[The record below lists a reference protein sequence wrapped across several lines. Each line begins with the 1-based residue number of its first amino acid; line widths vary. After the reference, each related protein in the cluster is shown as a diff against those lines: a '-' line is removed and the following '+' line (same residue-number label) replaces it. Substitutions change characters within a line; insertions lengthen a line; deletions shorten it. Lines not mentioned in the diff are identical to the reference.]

1 MSPANGPE
9 TSGSLKAAATV
20 FMTTEDC
27 QWIRALLAMDGVDV
41 IQTAGLEEAIQ
52 ALALVILL
60 DADGHPD
67 SAYALR
73 RLMERKPTARVV
85 VLARQ
90 ADNRM
95 WVEVLSQG
103 AHDLLAKPL
112 FSSEVRSAVLGAL
125 QTERRTAVGARA

>member
-60 DADGHPD
+60 DADGHSD
-67 SAYALR
+67 WAYALR
-73 RLMERKPTARVV
+73 HLVEMNPTVCVV
-85 VLARQ
+85 VLARN
-90 ADNRM
+90 ADNHM

-103 AHDLLAKPL
+103 AHDLLRKPL
-112 FSSEVRSAVLGAL
+112 LSSEVRTAVLGAV
-125 QTERRTAVGARA
+125 QTQRRRTTGAGA